1 MPIPRYGV
9 WKGTATKWDGRQK
22 PGHGHITFTDG
33 KSSGLDAAVNIQS
46 ESQDKRLVYWLLRD
60 FDQTHPVAQKLAT
73 LDPGFYAQQGPNSL
87 GLDFLRGN
95 FLDVHK
101 GILVSN
107 QSQAEKL
114 QAERSHGSEASRE
127 EGAAAAAT
135 TGGPHDILGY
145 LNPILNR
152 AVAEGADMYIYGQKY
167 PASSKLQGI
176 HDIHMNQGNAG
187 QWKGD
192 NGTYQDGGIIVAFS
206 DHWEGIFLAFA
217 VQTYQTDDGGQP
229 IGQTFAQLL
238 SGQTDPGT
246 ETPPAPPAG
255 DDDDDDDGTRPQ
267 PPSRPLTVS
276 IQAALVNPVGPDE
289 AAAAHGQG
297 ETVYLLN
304 RGDQPVALEG
314 WTIAN
319 GAGQAQ
325 TLRAVQVP
333 AHSKRAIAV
342 PAVPLSNKG
351 GSITLRD
358 AHGKLVHAVS
368 YSKEQARKEGVLV
381 YFEQQGVRG

>member
-60 FDQTHPVAQKLAT
+60 FDQTHPVVQKLAT

-101 GILVSN
+101 GIL
-107 QSQAEKL
+107 
-114 QAERSHGSEASRE
+114 
-127 EGAAAAAT
+127 GAAAAAT

-152 AVAEGADMYIYGQKY
+152 AVAEGADIYIYGQKY

-192 NGTYQDGGIIVAFS
+192 NGTYQDGGIIIAFS

-238 SGQTDPGT
+238 SGQTDPET

-255 DDDDDDDGTRPQ
+255 DDDGTRPQ
-267 PPSRPLTVS
+267 PPSRPLAVS

-297 ETVYLLN
+297 ETVYILN

-319 GAGQAQ
+319 GTGQAQ

-333 AHSKRAIAV
+333 AHSKRAVAV

-368 YSKEQARKEGVLV
+368 YSKEQAGKEGVLV
-381 YFEQQGVRG
+381 YFEQQGARS